1 MVVLHPGLVTLHT
14 NSLRWLVMDTG
25 SEWIMVVEDDE
36 LVRSYLQRVVESAG
50 TSCTSVGTAAEALEA
65 LAASQKAPVAALIDG
80 LLPDM
85 HGADLARYIL
95 EEPRWAGTGICF
107 VSGAL
112 RDTPTFSAG
121 IDALVKPIHHDDLMA
136 CLDRMKEWS
145 HAGGSD
151 VHTRMAI
158 LTLMTEKF
166 MIAP

>member
-1 MVVLHPGLVTLHT
+1 
-14 NSLRWLVMDTG
+14 MDTG